1 MEITEQS
8 LTETVITLKKL
19 GLSDKMII
27 DNLELKE
34 TNLQAEIDCRLNDIN
49 ILRDYKEKFINEAYK
64 LDLPRMRCGT
74 DTRKVTNSL

>member
-8 LTETVITLKKL
+8 LTETVIMLKKL

-34 TNLQAEIDCRLNDIN
+34 TNLQAEIDCRLNEIN
-49 ILRDYKEKFINEAYK
+49 ILRDYKEKLIKEAYK
-64 LDLPRMRCGT
+64 LE
-74 DTRKVTNSL
+74 

>member
-1 MEITEQS
+1 MDITEQS

-49 ILRDYKEKFINEAYK
+49 ILRDYKEKFINEVYK
-64 LDLPRMRCGT
+64 LE
-74 DTRKVTNSL
+74 

>member
-8 LTETVITLKKL
+8 LTETVIMLKKL

-34 TNLQAEIDCRLNDIN
+34 TNLQAEIDCKLSDLN
-49 ILRDYKEKFINEAYK
+49 ILHNYKEKFIKEADN
-64 LDLPRMRCGT
+64 L
-74 DTRKVTNSL
+74 

>member
-8 LTETVITLKKL
+8 LTETVIMLKKL

-34 TNLQAEIDCRLNDIN
+34 TNLQAEIDCLLNEIN
-49 ILRDYKEKFINEAYK
+49 ILHDYKEKFIKEAYK
-64 LDLPRMRCGT
+64 LE
-74 DTRKVTNSL
+74 

>member
-1 MEITEQS
+1 MDITDQN
-8 LTETVITLKKL
+8 LTAIVTTLKKL

>member
-49 ILRDYKEKFINEAYK
+49 ILRDYKEKFINEVYK
-64 LDLPRMRCGT
+64 LE
-74 DTRKVTNSL
+74 

>member
-49 ILRDYKEKFINEAYK
+49 ILRDYKEKFIKEAYK
-64 LDLPRMRCGT
+64 LE
-74 DTRKVTNSL
+74 